1 MRKGFIMLFSLV
13 VPLTL
18 SAQSRITVDA
28 AKVEGTI
35 PQLIYGAGAEDVNH
49 EIYGGLYD
57 QRIFGESFEEP
68 AFTQISGFASYD
80 NLWSLEGD
88 VLRLDTDGFG
98 KIVYNG
104 RKLSKATV
112 EVDMRI
118 DGADAIAGFIFNVS
132 GAANGADAFNGY
144 EISLDAGDRK
154 LVVGKHENNWQPITE
169 VPVEF
174 SPAEWNR
181 LRVDFDGAKVSV
193 FINDEKIYDYL
204 DTANPL
210 TEGYVGLRSYD
221 GSASFR
227 NLKIDGSQITFGA
240 LPADVDNFRRY
251 DDYWIVEDDV
261 MRTSTQGFA
270 KAVYQGGEMQEGSV
284 SADVRMDGAR
294 SISGFIID
302 VSDAGNGADAFRG
315 YEISLDA
322 DDHKVVVGKHDHD
335 WQPIA
340 DIPASF
346 NSSEWNSLRVDFSGA
361 TFTVFL
367 NVTSVYEYTDDS
379 NPLMKGK
386 VGLRTFD
393 GPASFRDFRIDG
405 ETIAL
410 RNTPVGVSS
419 MWTPVGSGVYEHDG
433 TQAFNGTYSQKIIGA
448 AGDGICNFGLNKWG
462 IGIVEA
468 APMSGYVYLKG
479 NVDNAYVA
487 LQSAD
492 GSREYCRSEIG
503 GIGQDWQRFD
513 FEMTPSASDNNAR
526 FVVALDGEGTM
537 WVDMA
542 MLHTSSFPYRADLT
556 QNFMNEKLTFLRYGG
571 TMINAPEYKVK
582 NMMGPRDQRPPYK
595 GHWYRYSTNG
605 FGIIEFVA
613 FARKIGTEPTF
624 SINIEDNP
632 QDVIALLEEL
642 EPYDLKYIEIGN
654 EENIGDESLSAY
666 EHYVERFLAFYNAIH
681 PLYPE
686 LQFINAAWW
695 RQDKPELMKYVFD
708 SLDGK
713 AALWDYH
720 PWTDEIDQARAVETE
735 LKNMRQMFLDWNPQ
749 TSMKCAILEENGN
762 THNMHRAL
770 SHAVVLNAV
779 RKMNGFVQLD
789 SPANA
794 LQPYLQNDNGWD
806 QGQIFFNSSMSWCQP
821 PYYAQQM
828 AASHHQPLLINSVS
842 SNRNINMTATRS
854 EDGRTVV
861 LHIVNTS
868 SNDISVDI
876 DMKNVG
882 NISNIRRV
890 SLCGDLADINTPHE
904 PEKIIPQET
913 ELQDMQMTLEAK
925 SYTVLE
931 VSCDV
936 LDNIGNVTL
945 DESQESVYYNISGQR
960 VTDPQHGIYI
970 NNSGQKVMM

>member
-1 MRKGFIMLFSLV
+1 MRKCFITLFSLV

-68 AFTQISGFASYD
+68 ALNRIIGFASYD
-80 NLWSLEGD
+80 NPWSVEGD

-98 KIVYNG
+98 KIVYNS
-104 RKLSKATV
+104 RKLRKATV

-118 DGADAIAGFIFNVS
+118 DGADAISGFIFNVS

-154 LVVGKHENNWQPITE
+154 LVVGKHENNWQPVTE
-169 VPVEF
+169 LPVEF

-181 LRVDFDGAKVSV
+181 LRIDFDGAKVSV
-193 FINDEKIYDYL
+193 LINGEKIYDYQ

-210 TEGYVGLRSYD
+210 TEGYVGLRSYN
-221 GSASFR
+221 GPASFR
-227 NLKIDGSQITFGA
+227 NLMIDG
-240 LPADVDNFRRY
+240 
-251 DDYWIVEDDV
+251 
-261 MRTSTQGFA
+261 
-270 KAVYQGGEMQEGSV
+270 KA
-284 SADVRMDGAR
+284 
-294 SISGFIID
+294 
-302 VSDAGNGADAFRG
+302 
-315 YEISLDA
+315 
-322 DDHKVVVGKHDHD
+322 
-335 WQPIA
+335 
-340 DIPASF
+340 
-346 NSSEWNSLRVDFSGA
+346 
-361 TFTVFL
+361 
-367 NVTSVYEYTDDS
+367 
-379 NPLMKGK
+379 
-386 VGLRTFD
+386 VGLRN
-393 GPASFRDFRIDG
+393 I
-405 ETIAL
+405 
-410 RNTPVGVSS
+410 PVGVSS
-419 MWTPVGSGVYEHDG
+419 MWTPVGSGAYEHDG
-433 TQAFNGTYSQKIIGA
+433 TQAFNGTYSQKITGA
-448 AGDGICNFGLNKWG
+448 AGDGICNLGLNKWG

-479 NVDNAYVA
+479 NVDKAYVA

-556 QNFMNEKLTFLRYGG
+556 QAFMNEKLTFLRYGG
-571 TMINAPEYKVK
+571 TMVNAPEYKVK

-642 EPYDLKYIEIGN
+642 KPYDLKYIEIGN

-695 RQDKPELMKYVFD
+695 RQDKPELMKYVFN

-720 PWTDEIDQARAVETE
+720 PWTDVIDQACAVETE
-735 LKNMRQMFLDWNPQ
+735 LKNMRQMFLDWNPK

-770 SHAVVLNAV
+770 SHAIVLNAV

-806 QGQIFFNSSMSWCQP
+806 QGQIFFNSYMTWCQP

-842 SNRNINMTATRS
+842 SNRDINMTATRS

-876 DMKNVG
+876 DIKNAG

-890 SLCGDLADINTPHE
+890 SLCGDLADANTPHE

-936 LDNIGNVTL
+936 LDNVGIVTRN
-945 DESQESVYYNISGQR
+945 ESQERVCHNISGQR
-960 VTDPQHGIYI
+960 VTGTQHGI
-970 NNSGQKVMM
+970 NDGGQKLII

>member
-1 MRKGFIMLFSLV
+1 
-13 VPLTL
+13 
-18 SAQSRITVDA
+18 
-28 AKVEGTI
+28 
-35 PQLIYGAGAEDVNH
+35 
-49 EIYGGLYD
+49 
-57 QRIFGESFEEP
+57 
-68 AFTQISGFASYD
+68 
-80 NLWSLEGD
+80 
-88 VLRLDTDGFG
+88 
-98 KIVYNG
+98 
-104 RKLSKATV
+104 
-112 EVDMRI
+112 
-118 DGADAIAGFIFNVS
+118 
-132 GAANGADAFNGY
+132 
-144 EISLDAGDRK
+144 
-154 LVVGKHENNWQPITE
+154 
-169 VPVEF
+169 
-174 SPAEWNR
+174 
-181 LRVDFDGAKVSV
+181 
-193 FINDEKIYDYL
+193 
-204 DTANPL
+204 
-210 TEGYVGLRSYD
+210 
-221 GSASFR
+221 
-227 NLKIDGSQITFGA
+227 
-240 LPADVDNFRRY
+240 
-251 DDYWIVEDDV
+251 
-261 MRTSTQGFA
+261 
-270 KAVYQGGEMQEGSV
+270 
-284 SADVRMDGAR
+284 
-294 SISGFIID
+294 
-302 VSDAGNGADAFRG
+302 
-315 YEISLDA
+315 
-322 DDHKVVVGKHDHD
+322 
-335 WQPIA
+335 
-340 DIPASF
+340 
-346 NSSEWNSLRVDFSGA
+346 
-361 TFTVFL
+361 
-367 NVTSVYEYTDDS
+367 
-379 NPLMKGK
+379 
-386 VGLRTFD
+386 
-393 GPASFRDFRIDG
+393 
-405 ETIAL
+405 
-410 RNTPVGVSS
+410 
-419 MWTPVGSGVYEHDG
+419 
-433 TQAFNGTYSQKIIGA
+433 
-448 AGDGICNFGLNKWG
+448 
-462 IGIVEA
+462 
-468 APMSGYVYLKG
+468 MSGYVYLKG

-582 NMMGPRDQRPPYK
+582 NMIGPRDQRPPYK

-624 SINIEDNP
+624 SINIEDDP

-642 EPYDLKYIEIGN
+642 EPNDLKYIEIGN

-749 TSMKCAILEENGN
+749 TSMKCAILEENSN

-876 DMKNVG
+876 DIKNAG

-970 NNSGQKVMM
+970 NNNGQKVIM

>member
-1 MRKGFIMLFSLV
+1 MRKCFITLFSLV

-68 AFTQISGFASYD
+68 ALNRIIGFASYD
-80 NLWSLEGD
+80 NPWSVEGD

-98 KIVYNG
+98 KIVYNS
-104 RKLSKATV
+104 RKLRKATV

-118 DGADAIAGFIFNVS
+118 DGADAISGFIFNVS

-154 LVVGKHENNWQPITE
+154 LVVGKHENNWQPVTE
-169 VPVEF
+169 LPVEF

-181 LRVDFDGAKVSV
+181 LRIDFDGAKVSV
-193 FINDEKIYDYL
+193 LINGEKIYDYQ

-210 TEGYVGLRSYD
+210 TEGYVGLRSYN
-221 GSASFR
+221 GPASFR
-227 NLKIDGSQITFGA
+227 NLMIDG
-240 LPADVDNFRRY
+240 
-251 DDYWIVEDDV
+251 
-261 MRTSTQGFA
+261 
-270 KAVYQGGEMQEGSV
+270 KA
-284 SADVRMDGAR
+284 
-294 SISGFIID
+294 
-302 VSDAGNGADAFRG
+302 
-315 YEISLDA
+315 
-322 DDHKVVVGKHDHD
+322 
-335 WQPIA
+335 
-340 DIPASF
+340 
-346 NSSEWNSLRVDFSGA
+346 
-361 TFTVFL
+361 
-367 NVTSVYEYTDDS
+367 
-379 NPLMKGK
+379 
-386 VGLRTFD
+386 VGLRN
-393 GPASFRDFRIDG
+393 I
-405 ETIAL
+405 
-410 RNTPVGVSS
+410 PVGVSS
-419 MWTPVGSGVYEHDG
+419 MWTPVGSGAYEHDG
-433 TQAFNGTYSQKIIGA
+433 TQAFNGTYSQKITGA
-448 AGDGICNFGLNKWG
+448 AGDGICNLGLNKWG

-479 NVDNAYVA
+479 NVDKAYVA

-556 QNFMNEKLTFLRYGG
+556 QAFMNEKLTFLRYGG
-571 TMINAPEYKVK
+571 TMVNAPEYKVK

-695 RQDKPELMKYVFD
+695 RQDKPELMKYVFN

-720 PWTDEIDQARAVETE
+720 PWTDVIDQACAVETE
-735 LKNMRQMFLDWNPQ
+735 LKNMRQMFLDWNPK

-770 SHAVVLNAV
+770 SHAIVLNAV

-806 QGQIFFNSSMSWCQP
+806 QGQIFFNSYMTWCQP

-842 SNRNINMTATRS
+842 SNRDINMTATRS

-876 DMKNVG
+876 DIKNAG

-890 SLCGDLADINTPHE
+890 SLCGDLADANTPHE

-936 LDNIGNVTL
+936 LDNVGIVTRN
-945 DESQESVYYNISGQR
+945 ESQERVCHNISGQR
-960 VTDPQHGIYI
+960 VTGTQHGI
-970 NNSGQKVMM
+970 NDGGQKVII